1 MSERLEKAE
10 IAARAKSDFLA
21 TMSHELR
28 TPMNAVIGITGLL
41 LDTPLER
48 EQRELL
54 ETIQTTG
61 DSLLALINDILDYS
75 KIEAGKVE
83 IEEMPFD
90 LAYILESIGDL
101 MAPRAQ
107 GKGLEFTCFV
117 DPAVPT
123 RLCGDPERLRQI
135 LINLAGNAIKFTQT
149 GNIDLRAE
157 DGGHQGDRSIVS
169 FSVADTGIG
178 IPEERQ
184 AAIFDAFAQAGRA
197 TSQEYGGTGLGLTI
211 SQHLAELM
219 GGKITV
225 TSTPGKGSTFTFALP
240 FQEQEEPE
248 TDRIRYRQ
256 SLRGANVL
264 VIDDNATNR
273 MILSKILSSFGC
285 FAKEAASGPAGLEAL
300 ESSLDEER
308 PFDAV
313 LLDFQMPGMDGE
325 HVARAIR
332 ADRRFD
338 NVRILLLTSIGR
350 RGDAKKFHD
359 LGCAAY
365 LTKPIRQSHLLDAL
379 AESLVTT
386 AFSGSLERPRLITR
400 HSLAESAPRNVTIL
414 LAEDNKVNQRVT
426 SRILE
431 KAGHR
436 VDVVSNGQEA
446 LSALEAFPYDL
457 VLMDVQMPLMDGFE
471 ATRAIR
477 QRERRVRHTPVV
489 AMTAHAM
496 KGDRERCIAAG
507 MDDYLSK
514 PIRLQEILNVIDR
527 WAGRSVLPAPA
538 GEMPLAPEG
547 EPPFDFARLDSMSGG
562 DEVFAAELVGL
573 FLHDIDVRKQSLAR
587 GLAINDSLR
596 LSQEAHSIGG
606 AAGNV
611 GALAVQRVA
620 RDIEMKA
627 GAGLL
632 AEAAKSLNRLYQE
645 VETTRELL
653 EERFGHRA
661 GSLVSA

>member
-1 MSERLEKAE
+1 
-10 IAARAKSDFLA
+10 
-21 TMSHELR
+21 
-28 TPMNAVIGITGLL
+28 
-41 LDTPLER
+41 
-48 EQRELL
+48 
-54 ETIQTTG
+54 
-61 DSLLALINDILDYS
+61 
-75 KIEAGKVE
+75 
-83 IEEMPFD
+83 
-90 LAYILESIGDL
+90 
-101 MAPRAQ
+101 
-107 GKGLEFTCFV
+107 
-117 DPAVPT
+117 
-123 RLCGDPERLRQI
+123 
-135 LINLAGNAIKFTQT
+135 
-149 GNIDLRAE
+149 
-157 DGGHQGDRSIVS
+157 
-169 FSVADTGIG
+169 
-178 IPEERQ
+178 
-184 AAIFDAFAQAGRA
+184 
-197 TSQEYGGTGLGLTI
+197 
-211 SQHLAELM
+211 
-219 GGKITV
+219 
-225 TSTPGKGSTFTFALP
+225 
-240 FQEQEEPE
+240 
-248 TDRIRYRQ
+248 
-256 SLRGANVL
+256 
-264 VIDDNATNR
+264 
-273 MILSKILSSFGC
+273 
-285 FAKEAASGPAGLEAL
+285 
-300 ESSLDEER
+300 
-308 PFDAV
+308 
-313 LLDFQMPGMDGE
+313 
-325 HVARAIR
+325 
-332 ADRRFD
+332 
-338 NVRILLLTSIGR
+338 
-350 RGDAKKFHD
+350 
-359 LGCAAY
+359 
-365 LTKPIRQSHLLDAL
+365 
-379 AESLVTT
+379 
-386 AFSGSLERPRLITR
+386 
-400 HSLAESAPRNVTIL
+400 VTIL